1 MKINYKKYFE
11 VENSPYSFLIKIF
24 VFVIL
29 ILSIIFFVWSAM
41 RYNRM
46 QEEKRIKEEYIA
58 RLSENID
65 ELQYLAEMPL
75 DDEYKIRIAR
85 EKLGMCFADEKIYY
99 TDIE

>member
-11 VENSPYSFLIKIF
+11 VENSPYKFLIKFF
-24 VFVIL
+24 VVGIL

-46 QEEKRIKEEYIA
+46 QEEKRIKEEYIE
-58 RLSENID
+58 RLSEKID
-65 ELQYLAEMPL
+65 ELQYLADMPL